1 MAEHRH
7 LWIRAPHQ
15 AARLDARAGLEL
27 PPVLVA
33 VSAHRQLRG
42 PYTAAGAI
50 LRALVPDALERCP
63 EAVSRH
69 DVELLSTTPEL
80 HGSVPASRETL
91 TSLAVPEERTRL
103 YSRLRTLRIAHGLAE
118 FLAEYL
124 DALGRGP
131 HALVIDDLHHAD
143 PTDRELVAVLLR
155 RLDPALLTLVVSTGT
170 ECGPDPQG
178 PVAVPLPPA
187 LERYCRAVD
196 HDCDPG
202 PVGEDA
208 ARAFVDGDGTSDDP
222 RLLAAYQALTPQRR
236 AALHDTRRQALEDLA
251 EPSSALGAV
260 TWHAQYGGDPAGAG
274 ADALLAALNRALDL
288 GFYHAVL
295 DYCARGLTLVDH
307 ESHPEHWWI
316 YITKMTNSYAALGL
330 PELAMPLYDTIRA
343 VSMSAPEHM
352 QAAYG
357 TAMLYTRHLEPDQRD
372 HQLARGWINQAIA
385 ISGLFPNVKQR
396 AMQTAFN
403 RNGLALIEVHQ
414 GRPEQALRLLD
425 AAMAYLDE
433 TLDPTEHALHR
444 SVLRYNRAQVHASL
458 GRHAEAI
465 EGYTAVIEL
474 DPHYAEYWFDRG
486 MIMRRLGRGQEALAD
501 YEQAI
506 RLSPPFPEAYYNR
519 ADVKAEL
526 GDLAGAVAD
535 FGYVLE
541 LDPGFTDAY
550 LNRAV
555 LLSELDDLDGARR
568 DVEAGLALVG
578 DNTELLCLKAQ
589 LHSSAGEPEA
599 AAEALTAALLADE
612 DCAEA
617 WALRGVLAYE
627 SGELELAVADLE
639 RALSLDQGPGIAF
652 NLAVAQSDAGDFA
665 RALELLDG
673 LLAEDGG
680 EDPDTRLRRA
690 RCLLGLG
697 RRAEAEAEL
706 HACRQADPEL
716 AEQVAELLAMRG

>member
-1 MAEHRH
+1 MTRQGEPQDD
-7 LWIRAPHQ
+7 LAP
-15 AARLDARAGLEL
+15 
-27 PPVLVA
+27 
-33 VSAHRQLRG
+33 
-42 PYTAAGAI
+42 
-50 LRALVPDALERCP
+50 
-63 EAVSRH
+63 
-69 DVELLSTTPEL
+69 
-80 HGSVPASRETL
+80 PA
-91 TSLAVPEERTRL
+91 
-103 YSRLRTLRIAHGLAE
+103 LRIAHGLAE
-118 FLAEYL
+118 FLTEYL
-124 DALGRGP
+124 QELNAGP
-131 HALVIDDLHHAD
+131 RTLLIEDLHQAD

-155 RLDPALLTLVVSTGT
+155 RMDPALLTLVVSTGA
-170 ECGPDPQG
+170 EFSADPEG
-178 PVAVPLPPA
+178 PVAAPLPPA

-196 HDCDPG
+196 HDCAPG
-202 PVGEDA
+202 PLGDDPAGE
-208 ARAFVDGDGTSDDP
+208 FVDGDGTADDP
-222 RLLAAYQALTPQRR
+222 RLLAAYQALAPERR
-236 AALHDTRRQALEDLA
+236 TALHDARRTELEQLG
-251 EPSSALGAV
+251 EPSLALGAIA
-260 TWHAQYGGDPAGAG
+260 WHAQHGSAPAGRG
-274 ADALLAALNRALDL
+274 ADALVHALNICMDL
-288 GFYHAVL
+288 GFYHAVV
-295 DYCARGLTLVDH
+295 DYAQRGLTLVDH
-307 ESHPEHWWI
+307 ESHFEHWWALT
-316 YITKMTNSYAALGL
+316 TKMTTSYAALGL
-330 PELAMPLYDTIRA
+330 PELALPLYNGARA
-343 VSMSAPEHM
+343 ATTSASVHL
-352 QAAYG
+352 QAAYA
-357 TAMLYTRHLEPDQRD
+357 TAMLYTRHLDPDQRD
-372 HQLARGWINQAIA
+372 HQAARGWINQAIA
-385 ISGLFPNVKQR
+385 FAGLVGDTKQR

-414 GRPEQALRLLD
+414 KRPQEALLLLD
-425 AAMAYLDE
+425 DALARLDE
-433 TLDPTEHALHR
+433 ALDPTEHALHR

-458 GRHAEAI
+458 GRHADAL

-486 MIMRRLGRGQEALAD
+486 MILRRLGRAEEALAD

-526 GDLAGAVAD
+526 GDVAGAVAD

-541 LDPGFTDAY
+541 LDPEFTDAY

-568 DVEAGLALVG
+568 DVEAGLALAA

-627 SGELELAVADLE
+627 NGDLELAVADLE
-639 RALSLDQGPGIAF
+639 RALSLSQGPGIAF
-652 NLAVAQSDAGDFA
+652 NLAVAQTDAGGFA

-680 EDPDTRLRRA
+680 EDPDTRLQRA

-706 HACRQADPEL
+706 QACRQADPEL
-716 AEQVAELLAMRG
+716 AEQVDELLAVRG